1 MRVKLETYATGA
13 VICAAINSIFEKEAA
28 LSGSSKIIFANQ
40 LRGIAAI
47 MVVLSHLGCVFW
59 GAKETVSF
67 YTGAPPAE
75 GSQPF
80 ISSFI
85 NAQHWNFGAL
95 GVAIFFMISG
105 FVIPMSLGTGGRLI
119 FIVSR
124 FIRIYPTYIIALCT
138 GLFAVWLSCQYWGR
152 PFMWELPTI
161 MHNMLLIHT
170 LTNAPSVDLVNW
182 TLAIELKFY
191 IVACL
196 MGSLIVAGRVWPL
209 LAFSALIFII
219 NKLIKTPLGTE
230 LMFVSFMMLGVLFNY
245 LFRKLITALEF
256 FASASIIFAF
266 FLLGWD
272 ATIWP
277 DAFFQVA
284 PNYVY
289 GFVIFSMAYVF
300 RANFRDLRVLDFFA
314 DISYPLYIVHSLIG
328 YSAMRILFDNGYQ
341 LRVVAP
347 VTALLIIGVAY
358 ALHVLVEKPTMLL
371 GKRIRRSRQLAYA

>member
-1 MRVKLETYATGA
+1 
-13 VICAAINSIFEKEAA
+13 
-28 LSGSSKIIFANQ
+28 
-40 LRGIAAI
+40 

-59 GAKETVSF
+59 AAKETVSF

-80 ISSFI
+80 ISNFI
-85 NAQHWNFGAL
+85 NTQHWNFGAL

-105 FVIPMSLGTGGRLI
+105 FVIPMSLGTGGRLNFI
-119 FIVSR
+119 FSR
-124 FIRIYPTYIIALCT
+124 FIRIYPTYIIALCA
-138 GLFAVWLSCQYWGR
+138 GLFSVWLSCQYWGS
-152 PFMWELPTI
+152 PFMWNLPTV
-161 MHNMLLIHT
+161 MQNMLLIHT

-209 LAFSALIFII
+209 LAFSALIFIV

-245 LFRKLITALEF
+245 LFRRLITTLEF
-256 FASASIIFAF
+256 FTSASIMFAF

-341 LRVVAP
+341 LLVVAP

-358 ALHVLVEKPTMLL
+358 ALHVLIEKPTMLL
-371 GKRIRRSRQLAYA
+371 GKRIRRSRQLAYP